1 MAIDT
6 TELLHK
12 LSKASNIKEFI
23 NEHEQ
28 EFRNI
33 TWQEFLNDIIRE
45 KKISPTD
52 VAKRSGQGEY
62 VYKVIRG
69 ERKPSR
75 DVCIAMSMGMS
86 LTLDDTQ
93 LLLRVFKCAMLDPRD
108 KRDSIIMYSI
118 KEGHSIEQAN
128 DLLYDM
134 EQQTL

>member
-1 MAIDT
+1 MSLNT
-6 TELLHK
+6 TQLLNK
-12 LSKASNIKEFI
+12 LSSTTDIKAFI
-23 NEHEQ
+23 SEYEH

-33 TWQEFLNDIIRE
+33 TWQEFLSDIISE
-45 KKISPTD
+45 KKISPSD

-75 DVCIAMSMGMS
+75 DVCIAMSVGMN
-86 LTLDDTQ
+86 LTLDETQ
-93 LLLRVFKCAMLDPRD
+93 LLLRVFKWAMFDPRD

-134 EQQTL
+134 EQ

>member
-1 MAIDT
+1 MSLNT
-6 TELLHK
+6 TQLLNK
-12 LSKASNIKEFI
+12 LSTATDIKAFVS
-23 NEHEQ
+23 EHEQ

-45 KKISPTD
+45 KNISPTD

-75 DVCIAMSMGMS
+75 DVCIAMSMGMN
-86 LTLDDTQ
+86 LTLDETQ
-93 LLLRVFKCAMLDPRD
+93 LLLRVFKWAMLDPRD
-108 KRDSIIMYSI
+108 KRDSIIIYSI

>member
-12 LSKASNIKEFI
+12 LSKTSNIKDFI
-23 NEHEQ
+23 NEYEQ

-33 TWQEFLNDIIRE
+33 TWQEFLNDIISE
-45 KKISPTD
+45 KKISPAD

-75 DVCIAMSMGMS
+75 DVCIAMSIGMGLS
-86 LTLDDTQ
+86 LDESQ
-93 LLLRVFKCAMLDPRD
+93 LLLRVFKWAILDPRD
-108 KRDSIIMYSI
+108 KRDSIIMYSL
-118 KEGHSIEQAN
+118 KEKHTIEQTN